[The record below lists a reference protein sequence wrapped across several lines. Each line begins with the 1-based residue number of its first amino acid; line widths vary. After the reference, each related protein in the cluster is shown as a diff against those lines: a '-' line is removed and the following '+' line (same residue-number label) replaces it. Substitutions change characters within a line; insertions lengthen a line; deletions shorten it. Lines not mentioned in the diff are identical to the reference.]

1 MNRDPS
7 VLAGEYADGR
17 SWTEA
22 RRVLIS
28 GLIAFALLQ
37 PAISLLGHPLDG
49 RRWFLVIGSV
59 VLAGLVCW
67 RVTSA

>member
-7 VLAGEYADGR
+7 VLAGEYADG
-17 SWTEA
+17 SWTQV

-67 RVTSA
+67 